1 MQLCHPLPKTIIDE
15 FLQVAARAICDRP
28 ADSPAQRESR
38 TRQMVY
44 STMAFEPRDGL
55 EYMLSVM
62 LVGHFNLLLD
72 SMRDVFQ
79 GQMDQIKAKSKT
91 TIVAL
96 DRSLLA
102 YAKELR
108 ICAGRPLAKGTR
120 VVRADDAIAEREA
133 AGEAAGI
140 VPDRAPERPADVAAV
155 ADAVIGDPVV
165 PAAAAPV
172 PAKSVV
178 AKPIVS
184 APAPVAR
191 VQAARNSGG
200 SVDVAAN
207 GARTTATNGARA
219 GQQASPGPETPVMEL
234 EPLDALGEQHLAAFH
249 DAFRALAETLE
260 EARALDRARPA
271 EREPETLAA
280 SGD

>member
-44 STMAFEPRDGL
+44 STMGFEPRDGL

-79 GQMDQIKAKSKT
+79 GQMDQIKSRSKT

-96 DRSLLA
+96 DRALLA

-108 ICAGRPLAKGTR
+108 ICAGRPLAAGTY

-133 AGEAAGI
+133 ADVM
-140 VPDRAPERPADVAAV
+140 VPGVVPESPAEI
-155 ADAVIGDPVV
+155 ADAVIG
-165 PAAAAPV
+165 APV
-172 PAKSVV
+172 PAKPVV
-178 AKPIVS
+178 SKPFVS
-184 APAPVAR
+184 APAPVVPA
-191 VQAARNSGG
+191 QAPRNSGG

-207 GARTTATNGARA
+207 GARATATNGARA
-219 GQQASPGPETPVMEL
+219 ERQASPGPGAGPGMPGMEL

-260 EARALDRARPA
+260 EARALDTARAAPSA
-271 EREPETLAA
+271 GSEAVAA

>member
-44 STMAFEPRDGL
+44 STMGFEPRDGL

-79 GQMDQIKAKSKT
+79 GQMDSMKSKSKT

-96 DRSLLA
+96 DRALLA

-108 ICAGRPLAKGTR
+108 ICAGRPLAKGTH

-133 AGEAAGI
+133 AEEADAI
-140 VPDRAPERPADVAAV
+140 VPDRVPEGPAEV

-165 PAAAAPV
+165 PAAAAAV
-172 PAKSVV
+172 PAKPVV

-184 APAPVAR
+184 ALAPVAPA
-191 VQAARNSGG
+191 QAARNSAG

-207 GARTTATNGARA
+207 GALA
-219 GQQASPGPETPVMEL
+219 MEL
-234 EPLDALGEQHLAAFH
+234 EPLDALGQEHLAAFH
-249 DAFRALAETLE
+249 DAFRAMAETLA
-260 EARALDRARPA
+260 EARALDQPRTA
-271 EREPETLAA
+271 EMEPDTVAA
-280 SGD
+280 TGD